1 MGRGTGGA
9 DRGMNVEEATAR
21 AREAGI
27 ETISVPTPFMVGRVN
42 CYLIDD
48 DPLTLIDTGPNSGT
62 ALDEL
67 EQGLSALGRRIE
79 DLELIV
85 LTHQHIDHTGLVA
98 ILAERS
104 GADVAAIDI
113 LAPFLENFG
122 DDAEADDE
130 FAGGIML
137 RHGIPEDVVTALRAV
152 SRSFRAWGT
161 KATVNRPLSNGE
173 TVALRDRSLEVLS
186 RPGHSPSD
194 TVFWDA
200 ERRILL
206 AADHLI
212 GHISSNPL
220 ISRPLDGSEERPRA
234 LVNYIESLR
243 RTRAMP
249 AELVLSGHGDP
260 ITDHVALIDERFSFH
275 ESRAAKIQ
283 QLIEP
288 GPLTAH
294 ELAQRLWGNVA
305 VTQAYL
311 TLSEVIGHLDL
322 LIDAGSARELLEG
335 GIARFEA
342 TGGGEP
348 VRLGP

>member
-1 MGRGTGGA
+1 MT
-9 DRGMNVEEATAR
+9 ER

-42 CYLIDD
+42 CYLLED

-67 EQGLSALGRRIE
+67 EQGLDALGRRIE

-104 GADVAAIDI
+104 GAEVAAIEI
-113 LAPFLENFG
+113 LAPYLENFG
-122 DDAEADDE
+122 EDAESEDE
-130 FAGGIML
+130 FAGGVML

-152 SRSFRAWGT
+152 SRTFRAWGS
-161 KATVNRPLSNGE
+161 KATVTRPMRDGE
-173 TVALRDRSLEVLS
+173 VLRLRDRSLEVLS

-200 ERRILL
+200 ERRILI

-220 ISRPLDGSEERPRA
+220 ISRPLDGSDERPRA
-234 LVNYIESLR
+234 LVNYVESMR
-243 RTRAMP
+243 KTRAMP

-260 ITDHVALIDERFSFH
+260 ITNHVALIDERFSFH

-283 QLIEP
+283 GLIESEP
-288 GPLTAH
+288 RTAH
-294 ELAQRLWGNVA
+294 EIAQELWGNVS

-322 LIDAGSARELLEG
+322 LIDAGSARERFED
-335 GIARFEA
+335 GIVRFEA
-342 TGGGEP
+342 TGAGEP
-348 VRLGP
+348 IRLGQ

>member
-1 MGRGTGGA
+1 MT
-9 DRGMNVEEATAR
+9 DR

-27 ETISVPTPFMVGRVN
+27 ELISVPTPFKIGRVN
-42 CYLIDD
+42 CYLLDD

-67 EQGLSALGRRIE
+67 EQGLAALDHRIE
-79 DLELIV
+79 DLELII

-104 GADVAAIDI
+104 GAEVAAIDI
-113 LAPFLENFG
+113 LAPLLANYAT
-122 DDAEADDE
+122 DAESEDE
-130 FAGGIML
+130 FAGAVML
-137 RHGIPEDVVTALRAV
+137 RNGIPEDVVTALRAV

-161 KATVNRPLSNGE
+161 EATVTRPLRDGE
-173 TVALRDRSLEVLS
+173 TITLRDRSFEVLS

-200 ERRILL
+200 ERQILI

-212 GHISSNPL
+212 GHVSSNPL
-220 ISRPLDGSEERPRA
+220 ISRPLDGSVERPRS
-234 LVNYIESLR
+234 LVNYVASMR
-243 RTRAMP
+243 KTRAMR

-260 ITDHVALIDERFSFH
+260 IADHVALINERLSFH
-275 ESRAAKIQ
+275 ESRAARIQ
-283 QLIEP
+283 RLIEA

-294 ELAQRLWGNVA
+294 ELAQELWGNVA

-322 LIDAGSARELLEG
+322 LIDTGSARELEDG

-348 VRLGP
+348 VRLLP

>member
-1 MGRGTGGA
+1 VT
-9 DRGMNVEEATAR
+9 ER

-42 CYLIDD
+42 CYLLAD

-67 EQGLSALGRRIE
+67 EQGLDALGRRIE

-104 GADVAAIDI
+104 GAEVAAIEI
-113 LAPFLENFG
+113 LAPYLENFG
-122 DDAEADDE
+122 EDAESEDE
-130 FAGGIML
+130 FAGGVML

-152 SRSFRAWGT
+152 SRTFRAWGS
-161 KATVNRPLSNGE
+161 KATVTRPLRDGE
-173 TVALRDRSLEVLS
+173 VLQLRDRSLEVLS

-200 ERRILL
+200 ERRILI

-220 ISRPLDGSEERPRA
+220 ISRPLDGSDERPRA
-234 LVNYIESLR
+234 LVNYVESMR
-243 RTRAMP
+243 KTRAMP

-260 ITDHVALIDERFSFH
+260 ITNHVALIDERFSFH

-283 QLIEP
+283 GLIESEP
-288 GPLTAH
+288 RTAH
-294 ELAQRLWGNVA
+294 EIAQELWGNVS

-322 LIDAGSARELLEG
+322 LIDAGSARERLED
-335 GIARFEA
+335 GIVRFEA
-342 TGGGEP
+342 TGAGEP
-348 VRLGP
+348 IRLGQ